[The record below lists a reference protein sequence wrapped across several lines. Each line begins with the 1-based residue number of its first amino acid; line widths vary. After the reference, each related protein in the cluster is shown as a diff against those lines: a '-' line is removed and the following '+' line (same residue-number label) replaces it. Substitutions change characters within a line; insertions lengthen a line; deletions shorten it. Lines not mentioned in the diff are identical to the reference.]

1 MFSLQQIVGQPPR
14 PIEIFDVGAMLEG
27 VPRYSPF
34 LASQTARVTAFE
46 PQELERKKLESSGL
60 PISCFPYFLGNGGF
74 STFYITR
81 YPGCCSL
88 LEPDSSVIDLFEGI
102 GAADAGGNFHVT
114 HTEQVKTTRLDDISG
129 LPEPD
134 FIKLD
139 IQGAELLVLQHGTQ
153 RLSKALV
160 VECEVEFL
168 PLYREQ
174 PLFGDVQLFMLQH
187 GFWFHRFID
196 MQSRSY
202 RPFSSDNP
210 TAGVSQPMWGDA
222 IFVRDPSKL
231 SRWSN
236 EDLLLGSFLLHE
248 MYGSYDL
255 VLRLIAERDRRL
267 SLNQAAHYIQLLR
280 QESPISAAF

>member
-27 VPRYSPF
+27 APRYSPF

-139 IQGAELLVLQHGTQ
+139 IQNAELLVLQHG
-153 RLSKALV
+153 
-160 VECEVEFL
+160 
-168 PLYREQ
+168 
-174 PLFGDVQLFMLQH
+174 
-187 GFWFHRFID
+187 FWFHCFFD

-236 EDLLLGSFLLHE
+236 EDLLLGSFLLHDVRVVRSCFTTDCRT
-248 MYGSYDL
+248 GSPPL
-255 VLRLIAERDRRL
+255 VESGRSLHSTAPSGVTDFCRFLIAC
-267 SLNQAAHYIQLLR
+267 
-280 QESPISAAF
+280 

>member
-1 MFSLQQIVGQPPR
+1 M
-14 PIEIFDVGAMLEG
+14 
-27 VPRYSPF
+27 
-34 LASQTARVTAFE
+34 
-46 PQELERKKLESSGL
+46 
-60 PISCFPYFLGNGGF
+60 
-74 STFYITR
+74 
-81 YPGCCSL
+81 
-88 LEPDSSVIDLFEGI
+88 
-102 GAADAGGNFHVT
+102 
-114 HTEQVKTTRLDDISG
+114 
-129 LPEPD
+129 
-134 FIKLD
+134 
-139 IQGAELLVLQHGTQ
+139 LQHGTQ

-187 GFWFHRFID
+187 GFWFHRFVD

>member
-1 MFSLQQIVGQPPR
+1 M
-14 PIEIFDVGAMLEG
+14 
-27 VPRYSPF
+27 
-34 LASQTARVTAFE
+34 
-46 PQELERKKLESSGL
+46 
-60 PISCFPYFLGNGGF
+60 
-74 STFYITR
+74 
-81 YPGCCSL
+81 
-88 LEPDSSVIDLFEGI
+88 IDLFEGI

-139 IQGAELLVLQHGTQ
+139 IQGAELLVLQHG
-153 RLSKALV
+153 
-160 VECEVEFL
+160 
-168 PLYREQ
+168 
-174 PLFGDVQLFMLQH
+174 
-187 GFWFHRFID
+187 FWFHRFVD